1 MKTIARLAVVTS
13 VACLAACAGSRGVDK
28 AFTDKKSAVQGNSHS
43 VHAPP
48 DVALRAVTGTLVQ
61 KGFAIEQ
68 VDAAMGLIR
77 ATRNLT
83 DTKNPDTNY
92 HVSATAYVSGASD
105 GDKSLISLAASQ
117 QTVLYRKG
125 HSWTML
131 PLLPIIPIPTGRKYE
146 TVVTGEGSILR
157 GNFYAEF
164 FAAVDQNLAASSE
177 APESA
182 HPAQSHS
189 TPQPLHALSAP
200 GPEAIP
206 YSSPAAD
213 KPADASSPPP

>member
-1 MKTIARLAVVTS
+1 MKTIVRFAAIT
-13 VACLAACAGSRGVDK
+13 AAMCLAACAGSRGVDK
-28 AFTDKKSAVQGNSHS
+28 AFSDKKSAVQGNSHA

-48 DVALRAVTGTLVQ
+48 DVTLRAVTGTLVQ
-61 KGFAIEQ
+61 KGFSIEQ

-77 ATRNLT
+77 ASRNLS
-83 DTKNPDTNY
+83 DTKDPDTNY
-92 HVSATAYVSGASD
+92 HVSATAYVSGASG
-105 GDKSLISLAASQ
+105 GDRSVISLAASQ
-117 QTVLYRKG
+117 QTVLYRKK
-125 HSWTML
+125 HNWTML

-182 HPAQSHS
+182 HPAQPHS
-189 TPQPLHALSAP
+189 TPLHALSAP
-200 GPEAIP
+200 SPEAIP

>member
-1 MKTIARLAVVTS
+1 MKTIVRFAAITAA
-13 VACLAACAGSRGVDK
+13 ACLAACAGSRGVDN
-28 AFTDKKSAVQGNSHS
+28 AFSDKKSAVQGNSHA

-48 DVALRAVTGTLVQ
+48 DVTLRAVTGTLVQ
-61 KGFAIEQ
+61 KGFSIEQ
-68 VDAAMGLIR
+68 VDVAMGLIR
-77 ATRNLT
+77 ASRNLS
-83 DTKNPDTNY
+83 DTKDPDTNY

-105 GDKSLISLAASQ
+105 GDRSVISLAASQ
-117 QTVLYRKG
+117 QTVLYRKK
-125 HSWTML
+125 HNWTML

-182 HPAQSHS
+182 HPAQPHS
-189 TPQPLHALSAP
+189 TPLHALSAP
-200 GPEAIP
+200 SPEAIP

-213 KPADASSPPP
+213 KPADSPNPPP

>member
-28 AFTDKKSAVQGNSHS
+28 AFTDQKSAVQGNSHS

-61 KGFAIEQ
+61 KGFSIEQ

-77 ATRNLT
+77 ASRNLS
-83 DTKNPDTNY
+83 DTKDPDTNY

-105 GDKSLISLAASQ
+105 GDRSVISLAASQ
-117 QTVLYRKG
+117 QTVLYRKK
-125 HSWTML
+125 HNWTML

-182 HPAQSHS
+182 HPAQPHS
-189 TPQPLHALSAP
+189 TPLHALSAP
-200 GPEAIP
+200 SPEAIP
-206 YSSPAAD
+206 YSSPTAD

>member
-1 MKTIARLAVVTS
+1 MKTIVRFAAIT
-13 VACLAACAGSRGVDK
+13 AAMCLAACAGSRGVDK
-28 AFTDKKSAVQGNSHS
+28 AFSDKKSAVQGNSHA

-48 DVALRAVTGTLVQ
+48 DVTLRAVTGTLVQ
-61 KGFAIEQ
+61 KGFSIEH

-77 ATRNLT
+77 ASRNLS
-83 DTKNPDTNY
+83 DTKDPDTNY
-92 HVSATAYVSGASD
+92 HVSATAYVSGASG
-105 GDKSLISLAASQ
+105 GDRSVISLAASQ
-117 QTVLYRKG
+117 QTVLYRKK
-125 HSWTML
+125 HNWTML

-182 HPAQSHS
+182 HPAQPHS
-189 TPQPLHALSAP
+189 TPLHALSAP
-200 GPEAIP
+200 SPEAIP